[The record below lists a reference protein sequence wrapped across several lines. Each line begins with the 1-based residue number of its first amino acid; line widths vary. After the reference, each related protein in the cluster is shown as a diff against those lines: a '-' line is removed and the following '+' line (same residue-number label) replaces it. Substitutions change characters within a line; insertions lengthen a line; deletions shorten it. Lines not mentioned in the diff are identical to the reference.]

1 MTADNRL
8 VLLGHVSTAHGLRGE
23 VLIKTYTGEPKAIGA
38 YGALVDETGT
48 RRFDVKVVRVTD
60 KGVIARIGGV
70 GDRNAAEAIK
80 GTKLYVA
87 RAQLPAAT
95 EGEYYHA
102 DLIGLDAVSETGE
115 KVGHVV
121 AVQNFGASDL
131 LEIRLEGSIKTEF
144 IPFTDACVPTVDI
157 VGRRVVVS
165 RPEMIEGGD
174 AEDDG
179 SADDEGSGGPAD
191 ERQDPPSRE

>member
-1 MTADNRL
+1 MTADNRM

-38 YGALVDETGT
+38 YGPLADETGGH
-48 RRFDVKVVRVTD
+48 RFDVKVVRVTD

-70 GDRNAAEAIK
+70 GDRNAAEKIK
-80 GTKLYVA
+80 GTKLYVS
-87 RAQLPAAT
+87 RDKLPAAA

-115 KVGHVV
+115 KIGHVV

-131 LEIRLEGSIKTEF
+131 LEIRLDGTIKTELL
-144 IPFTDACVPTVDI
+144 PFTDACVPTVDLA
-157 VGRRVVVS
+157 GHRVVIH
-165 RPEMIEGGD
+165 RPAMIEGDQPGD
-174 AEDDG
+174 DD
-179 SADDEGSGGPAD
+179 DTEG
-191 ERQDPPSRE
+191 EPPPDA

>member
-1 MTADNRL
+1 MTAEHRM
-8 VLLGHVSTAHGLRGE
+8 VLLGHISTAHGLRGE

-70 GDRNAAEAIK
+70 GDRTAAERIK

-87 RAQLPAAT
+87 REQLPAAA

-115 KVGHVV
+115 KIGHVV

-131 LEIRLEGSIKTEF
+131 LEIRLEGSIKTELL
-144 IPFTDACVPTVDI
+144 PFTDACVPTVDI
-157 VGRRVVVS
+157 PGHRVVVR
-165 RPEMIEGGD
+165 RPEIIEGDQPG
-174 AEDDG
+174 
-179 SADDEGSGGPAD
+179 DDEDALPEDS
-191 ERQDPPSRE
+191 

>member
-1 MTADNRL
+1 MTADNRM

-38 YGALVDETGT
+38 YGPLADETGGQ
-48 RRFDVKVVRVTD
+48 RFDVKVVRVTD

-70 GDRNAAEAIK
+70 GDRNAAEKFK
-80 GTKLYVA
+80 GTKLYVS
-87 RAQLPAAT
+87 RDKLPAAG

-115 KVGHVV
+115 KIGHVV

-131 LEIRLEGSIKTEF
+131 LEIRLEGTIKTELL
-144 IPFTDACVPTVDI
+144 PFTDACVPTVDLA
-157 VGRRVVVS
+157 GRRVVIH
-165 RPEMIEGGD
+165 RPAMIEGD
-174 AEDDG
+174 Q
-179 SADDEGSGGPAD
+179 ADDDDDTEGKA
-191 ERQDPPSRE
+191 PPDA